1 MGSLWLSR
9 RRRLL
14 ASDYTMNFTNGV
26 TFDLNIKTSDTVT
39 AATISGLMKAGVLY
53 RQMSGTPTEKMAMQ
67 STTVESSND
76 LVQMHF
82 KSNDQQFQA
91 LLKSDLFAAVSK

>member
-1 MGSLWLSR
+1 
-9 RRRLL
+9 
-14 ASDYTMNFTNGV
+14 
-26 TFDLNIKTSDTVT
+26 
-39 AATISGLMKAGVLY
+39 MKAGVLY
-53 RQMSGTPTEKMAMQ
+53 RKMSGTPTEKMALEN
-67 STTVESSND
+67 TTVNSSND

>member
-1 MGSLWLSR
+1 V
-9 RRRLL
+9 
-14 ASDYTMNFTNGV
+14 D
-26 TFDLNIKTSDTVT
+26 
-39 AATISGLMKAGVLY
+39 
-53 RQMSGTPTEKMAMQ
+53 
-67 STTVESSND
+67 SSND

>member
-1 MGSLWLSR
+1 M
-9 RRRLL
+9 
-14 ASDYTMNFTNGV
+14 
-26 TFDLNIKTSDTVT
+26 T

-53 RQMSGTPTEKMAMQ
+53 RKMSGTPSEKMALEGT
-67 STTVESSND
+67 SVESSND